1 MTLENVLTE
10 VDRILTD
17 VLPDEIKK
25 INEKYNDGILLRD
38 FTGNT
43 ITKDNCSLPYLKVTC
58 SSCEITE
65 KDRILRNE
73 VYSLKIEIMAAQQ
86 NEMWQIYSRY
96 GEAIENAMNG
106 ENDVWNSTELS
117 FIKSNAVEYRVKV
130 AK

>member
-1 MTLENVLTE
+1 MLTE
-10 VDRILTD
+10 VDRIIAD

-43 ITKDNCSLPYLKVTC
+43 ITKENCSLPYLKVTC

-96 GEAIENAMNG
+96 GEAIENAMNV
-106 ENDVWNSTELS
+106 ENDVWNMIV
-117 FIKSNAVEYRVKV
+117 IKSFKQNYLECITRK
-130 AK
+130 